1 MPAPRSALLVW
12 MALAGAS
19 VAGAQVT
26 TREPT
31 TVRPKD
37 AALFSRLPIASVSFA
52 PIQKT
57 GMLEGKQVLT
67 RIERVSLLPAN
78 NDILLEWSAKPA
90 ITVYAHELP
99 DGIYSVQFAF
109 SMVSVPATVVVKHL
123 STVLASCALPA
134 QTQQSS
140 TSMQRCEASGIEV
153 SGGRLQATLE
163 FAEGSSALAAFLAQI
178 TVNRY
183 R

>member
-19 VAGAQVT
+19 GAAAQVT

-37 AALFSRLPIASVSFA
+37 ATLFERLPIASVSFA

-140 TSMQRCEASGIEV
+140 TSMRCEASGIEV